1 MQKNKILLLPNY
13 ITGTTEDASLKLPV
27 FKVCCSW
34 FAVCCHAVC
43 CFVALLQCFNTGLQF
58 TFVAMLQCFNTGLQ
72 FTFVA
77 LLQCFNTGLQFTFVA
92 MLQCFNTGLQF
103 TFVAMRFASFN
114 PPNCSIVFC
123 YSILTFGKAIHLKR
137 TQQKVLF
144 HIFRNIKGSGEHGQP
159 CSLTKAFHVHMQLEK
174 KLQKAVH
181 LGLLNACAY
190 VLQGKSHS
198 RTTAFLSS

>member
-13 ITGTTEDASLKLPV
+13 MTGTTEDASLKLPV

-43 CFVALLQCFNTGLQF
+43 C
-58 TFVAMLQCFNTGLQ
+58 
-72 FTFVA
+72 FVA